1 MKCVFFYE
9 VELDLTF
16 PHTRSRPCLAAS
28 GEIARGGASLL
39 KHHML
44 LPVRLLS
51 CCALVYLFSWHL
63 GWSAGWG
70 GAAGRMW
77 T

>member
-51 CCALVYLFSWHL
+51 CCALVYSL
-63 GWSAGWG
+63 G
-70 GAAGRMW
+70 
-77 T
+77 TLVDL